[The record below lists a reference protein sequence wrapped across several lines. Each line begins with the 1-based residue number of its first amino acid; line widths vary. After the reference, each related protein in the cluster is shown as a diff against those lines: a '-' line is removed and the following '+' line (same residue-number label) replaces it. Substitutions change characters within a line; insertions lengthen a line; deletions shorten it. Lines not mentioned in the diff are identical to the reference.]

1 MASRW
6 LAVVGVDGSPAA
18 QRALTWAV
26 HEAARRD
33 GAVHIVHVWSR
44 PTRVTPGPVAYPH
57 EARDAAEALVLAAVR
72 SLPARHGVR
81 ISTQAVAG
89 EPVSVLRRSAIDADI
104 LVLGR
109 DGRGPA
115 SIYCECVLAVP
126 CPVMLGGY
134 PIPGEDV
141 NGCDNRPPA
150 ARPTRSSAASCV
162 PTAVATR

>member
-1 MASRW
+1 MRRW

-26 HEAARRD
+26 QQAAQRD
-33 GAVHIVHVWSR
+33 GAVHVVHAWSR
-44 PTRVTPGPVAYPH
+44 PRRVTPGPAAYPH
-57 EARDAAEALVLAAVR
+57 EARDAAEALVLAAVG

-89 EPVSVLRRSAIDADI
+89 EPVSALVRGAIGADV

-109 DGRGPA
+109 DGRGPD
-115 SIYCECVLAVP
+115 SIYDQCVRRAR
-126 CPVMLGGY
+126 CPVMLVGY

-141 NGCDNRPPA
+141 NGCDHRPPA
-150 ARPTRSSAASCV
+150 ARTTRSSAPSRV
-162 PTAVATR
+162 PAAVATR